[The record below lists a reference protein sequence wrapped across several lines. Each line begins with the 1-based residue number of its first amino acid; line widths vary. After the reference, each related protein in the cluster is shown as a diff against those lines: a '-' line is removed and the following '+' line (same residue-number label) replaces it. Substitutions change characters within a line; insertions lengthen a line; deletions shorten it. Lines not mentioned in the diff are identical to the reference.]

1 MQPTTQYNRRCNL
14 SRFVFIAFQLVP
26 IQVSILIDDVRICI
40 IVRLDTSKKHV
51 ELVPICAVHE
61 MSCHCSHIHSSLFF
75 LSCLMSISDVNSS
88 QPHFEIGSISDIIFK
103 GVMSP
108 VGSVNASYFQY
119 LVNQS
124 QTEMGVSVNNV
135 ANPDVKLL
143 KGMHR
148 HLNTHFMVN

>member
-1 MQPTTQYNRRCNL
+1 M
-14 SRFVFIAFQLVP
+14 
-26 IQVSILIDDVRICI
+26 
-40 IVRLDTSKKHV
+40 V

-61 MSCHCSHIHSSLFF
+61 MSCHCSHPFFIVLSLFP
-75 LSCLMSISDVNSS
+75 LSISDVNSS
-88 QPHFEIGSISDIIFK
+88 QPHSEIGSISDIIFK
-103 GVMSP
+103 GVLSP

-148 HLNTHFMVN
+148 RLNTSYGQLVITLNIFLFVSLINMNRECNFNVNNIDNHQHYHHHHDNP